1 MSVKKTIAIVG
12 ATESKATEIVNQF
25 AKCDFRLLLISNDV
39 TSLSLLSENIMS
51 TNPQAEIDFLECVK
65 DGCWEADVIIL
76 ATSCDEEKYVAELMK
91 EVATQKI
98 VVSISDER
106 NSHDELQQI
115 LAHSKLVKV
124 SFTSHPKEIL
134 VSGFNEEA
142 DKEISE
148 IFKKAGY
155 VVKQGNLFNQAN
167 R

>member
-12 ATESKATEIVNQF
+12 ATESKASDIVYQF
-25 AKCDFRLLLISNDV
+25 AKSDFRLLLISNDV

-51 TNPQAEIDFLECVK
+51 TNPQAEIDFVECVK

-76 ATSCDEEKYVAELMK
+76 ATSFDEEKYVAELMK

-106 NSHDELQQI
+106 NSHDALQQI
-115 LAHSKLVKV
+115 LPHSKLVKV
-124 SFTSHPKEIL
+124 SFTFHSNAIL
-134 VSGFNEEA
+134 VSGFDEEA
-142 DKEISE
+142 NSEISE
-148 IFKKAGY
+148 IFEKAGY
-155 VVKQGNLFNQAN
+155 VVKKGNLFNQAD